1 MNNKIEKESLD
12 DCIKTFERF
21 IESNDINKLFDE
33 DVLSYLK
40 ELKYLRK
47 LCQLRFMKLEDVK
60 DKYPKIDPTQMS
72 MFVESSVTNDADST
86 KSKED
91 RVFG

>member
-47 LCQLRFMKLEDVK
+47 LCQLRFMKLEDNE
-60 DKYPKIDPTQMS
+60 Y
-72 MFVESSVTNDADST
+72 
-86 KSKED
+86 
-91 RVFG
+91 

>member
-1 MNNKIEKESLD
+1 MNNKIEKDSLD

-40 ELKYLRK
+40 ELKYLRQICK
-47 LCQLRFMKLEDVK
+47 NRFMKLDN
-60 DKYPKIDPTQMS
+60 
-72 MFVESSVTNDADST
+72 ES
-86 KSKED
+86 K
-91 RVFG
+91 